1 MGNGYDRHYEHYG
14 VDMSWTPPSPNW
26 PADAGTSTYTP
37 APAPTPTPTPA
48 SIPASTGLTALP
60 AASSPPS
67 APSPTGSNALT
78 LQNLG
83 ISDVSPDQLKN
94 FTRAPRSQN
103 YFDSQGNQ
111 YDSNGHV
118 VVVNISGDQYIP
130 DPTTGVL
137 TKYVPPKDGGLF
149 SGALG
154 SALGIGALLLAP
166 ELLPE
171 LLSSGGAE
179 AGLLG
184 ASDYAAGTAA
194 TQAALADAGIGTGI
208 DAATAGATGAA
219 ASALP
224 AGSVLADGSTVLAD
238 GSTILFD
245 GSAGLPAGSIP
256 VANAADAASLA
267 ASSTAGALP
276 TTATVTNTAGALPTT
291 TTDAASTLPTTTTTD
306 AQAAA
311 QSQLQGDALN
321 ASANPYPTN
330 PVTAGSVLPDGS
342 TVAADGSVISNTGAT
357 VAPAGTVPVTSA
369 ADSASLASA
378 SAAAPAEAAGA
389 LPTTEAA
396 APSAT
401 SSLTGN
407 AGQGFQIPNT
417 GTTSLS
423 NIGDNLGINLQE
435 AGQAPNLASMGGAQ
449 GITTPIGTAIGDASS
464 FINDAAIAGVPAAG
478 TISATAITPS
488 GALPSLGNPSSFI
501 NNPSA
506 YTSPSTTTSSTP
518 ISSGAASGG
527 TGSSG
532 GYSSSGPWNAP
543 INPGIAVVG
552 KANTPSMANPL
563 ANVLSQSIVPTY
575 SPGNS
580 MLNTIMGHEQQGMF
594 TSATGYKKGGEVKA
608 DTSKFEPDFVKVIKE
623 RIGGKID
630 EALRGFD
637 PEFLDVIHKRSGG
650 ATPDHHHPNYNGAPL
665 FRTGGLGKHVQ
676 GPGTGQS
683 DDIPAML
690 ADGEYVF
697 DADTVSALGD
707 GSNKAGAEALDKMR
721 EQIRKHKRSAPVD
734 KIPPKAKQPLQ
745 YLKGK

>member
-26 PADAGTSTYTP
+26 PADAGTSTYTVP
-37 APAPTPTPTPA
+37 PGGADAQPTY
-48 SIPASTGLTALP
+48 
-60 AASSPPS
+60 
-67 APSPTGSNALT
+67 TGSGALS
-78 LQNLG
+78 LQDFG
-83 ISDVSPDQLKN
+83 VSNVTPDQLQN
-94 FTRAPRSQN
+94 FSHANRAQ
-103 YFDSQGNQ
+103 YYTDSQGNQ
-111 YDSNGHV
+111 YNSDGQIVLINRPNGQYSVDPNTGTISNYIAPSHNDGFFGGILNSIGNVLSNPV
-118 VVVNISGDQYIP
+118 VDAIGI
-130 DPTTGVL
+130 GLL
-137 TKYVPPKDGGLF
+137 TGGL
-149 SGALG
+149 GDLGILG
-154 SALGIGALLLAP
+154 SL
-166 ELLPE
+166 
-171 LLSSGGAE
+171 GGAGLD
-179 AGLLG
+179 AG
-184 ASDYAAGTAA
+184 AMTAADYAAGTAA

-208 DAATAGATGAA
+208 DAATAAAAGATEAA

-276 TTATVTNTAGALPTT
+276 TTATVTNAAGALPTT

>member
-1 MGNGYDRHYEHYG
+1 
-14 VDMSWTPPSPNW
+14 
-26 PADAGTSTYTP
+26 
-37 APAPTPTPTPA
+37 
-48 SIPASTGLTALP
+48 LP
-60 AASSPPS
+60 
-67 APSPTGSNALT
+67 
-78 LQNLG
+78 
-83 ISDVSPDQLKN
+83 
-94 FTRAPRSQN
+94 
-103 YFDSQGNQ
+103 
-111 YDSNGHV
+111 
-118 VVVNISGDQYIP
+118 
-130 DPTTGVL
+130 
-137 TKYVPPKDGGLF
+137 
-149 SGALG
+149 
-154 SALGIGALLLAP
+154 
-166 ELLPE
+166 
-171 LLSSGGAE
+171 
-179 AGLLG
+179 
-184 ASDYAAGTAA
+184 
-194 TQAALADAGIGTGI
+194 
-208 DAATAGATGAA
+208 
-219 ASALP
+219 
-224 AGSVLADGSTVLAD
+224 
-238 GSTILFD
+238 
-245 GSAGLPAGSIP
+245 
-256 VANAADAASLA
+256 
-267 ASSTAGALP
+267 
-276 TTATVTNTAGALPTT
+276 
-291 TTDAASTLPTTTTTD
+291 
-306 AQAAA
+306 
-311 QSQLQGDALN
+311 
-321 ASANPYPTN
+321 
-330 PVTAGSVLPDGS
+330 
-342 TVAADGSVISNTGAT
+342 
-357 VAPAGTVPVTSA
+357 
-369 ADSASLASA
+369 
-378 SAAAPAEAAGA
+378 
-389 LPTTEAA
+389 
-396 APSAT
+396 
-401 SSLTGN
+401 
-407 AGQGFQIPNT
+407 
-417 GTTSLS
+417 
-423 NIGDNLGINLQE
+423 
-435 AGQAPNLASMGGAQ
+435 
-449 GITTPIGTAIGDASS
+449 
-464 FINDAAIAGVPAAG
+464 
-478 TISATAITPS
+478 
-488 GALPSLGNPSSFI
+488 
-501 NNPSA
+501 
-506 YTSPSTTTSSTP
+506 TTSSTL

>member
-1 MGNGYDRHYEHYG
+1 MGCCKGFIGQILNP
-14 VDMSWTPPSPNW
+14 VAKNPV
-26 PADAGTSTYTP
+26 AAIAAVTS
-37 APAPTPTPTPA
+37 A
-48 SIPASTGLTALP
+48 I
-60 AASSPPS
+60 
-67 APSPTGSNALT
+67 
-78 LQNLG
+78 
-83 ISDVSPDQLKN
+83 V
-94 FTRAPRSQN
+94 
-103 YFDSQGNQ
+103 
-111 YDSNGHV
+111 
-118 VVVNISGDQYIP
+118 
-130 DPTTGVL
+130 
-137 TKYVPPKDGGLF
+137 
-149 SGALG
+149 
-154 SALGIGALLLAP
+154 AP

-171 LLSSGGAE
+171 LGSAFGT
-179 AGLLG
+179 
-184 ASDYAAGTAA
+184 TAA
-194 TQAALADAGIGTGI
+194 TTEGLMTAGEYEASVAATQSALADAGLSTGL
-208 DAATAGATGAA
+208 DAATTAAAAGATGAA

-224 AGSVLADGSTVLAD
+224 AGSVLADGSTLLAD
-238 GSTILFD
+238 GSTILAD
-245 GSAGLPAGSIP
+245 GSAGLPAGSMT
-256 VANAADAASLA
+256 VANPVEAASLA
-267 ASSTAGALP
+267 SSSAAAPVATAATDAAGALP
-276 TTATVTNTAGALPTT
+276 AAATDAASALPAATTDAAGALPTT

-464 FINDAAIAGVPAAG
+464 FINDAATAGVPAAG